1 MPEFYNGMYP
11 KPRGATDYMDSAH
24 LIGVMI
30 FVGQDVSIDILRNYH
45 IGRGFLVRCPVNC
58 GSSLQPLNTY
68 NFTRDQLIS
77 LLSAFYIKNQYE
89 IIHKVIR
96 NIGWRMWNTDKDAVG
111 TKKKFPD
118 GPDILDP
125 SHFGYLRILNS
136 KKPLFFQK
144 AWMLLKILVN
154 SKFTPLKEPN
164 NIIIMSYYY
173 GYLDLLKR
181 LNPQLKQAING
192 YWNGW
197 RGEPEIAQAL
207 CKKVGL

>member
-1 MPEFYNGMYP
+1 MPEYYNGMYP

-45 IGRGFLVRCPVNC
+45 IGGGFLVRCPVNY

-125 SHFGYLRILNS
+125 SHHGYLRILIN

-144 AWMLLKILVN
+144 WWMIADII
-154 SKFTPLKEPN
+154 FTSLFFPMKEPN
-164 NIIIMSYYY
+164 NLIIMSHYY
-173 GYLDLLKR
+173 GYTELLKR
-181 LNPQLKQAING
+181 MNPKLKDAICK
-192 YWNGW
+192 YWSGW
-197 RGEPEIAQAL
+197 RDEKQLADMICRSLG
-207 CKKVGL
+207 V